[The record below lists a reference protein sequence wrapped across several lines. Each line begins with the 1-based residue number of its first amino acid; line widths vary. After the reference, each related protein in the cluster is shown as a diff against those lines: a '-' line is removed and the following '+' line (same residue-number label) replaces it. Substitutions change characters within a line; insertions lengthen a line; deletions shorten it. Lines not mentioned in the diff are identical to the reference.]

1 MAKRALFLFL
11 VLFLGL
17 NAGLTARTLKVGV
30 VDGLPGFKVENGRL
44 QADSPHPEFIAA
56 LEKELRVKLV
66 WSEYPTRRLLNM
78 TEKGELDLIY
88 PVGLSSERDAIL
100 KRSIPVY
107 VTHDYFAYK
116 TRPSNVAD
124 TSLTV
129 GCRLGSP
136 QENWL
141 KAKGYKIET
150 VISYESL
157 IKMLLT
163 DRVPMIALP
172 KVAFDNL
179 MSSGSAGTLLYE
191 VSANRE
197 IGFYYTPK
205 FSQADAFDKAIEK
218 HRSMFKPD

>member
-17 NAGLTARTLKVGV
+17 NAGLAAKTLKVGV

-44 QADSPHPEFIAA
+44 QADSPHPEFVAA
-56 LEKELRVKLV
+56 LEKELRVKFV
-66 WSEYPTRRLLNM
+66 WSEYPTLRLLRKVG
-78 TEKGELDLIY
+78 TGELDLIY
-88 PVGLSSERDAIL
+88 PVGLSPERDAIL
-100 KRSIPVY
+100 KRSITVY
-107 VTHDYFAYK
+107 MTHDYFAYK

-141 KAKGYKIET
+141 KAKGYNIET

-157 IKMLLT
+157 IKILLA

-179 MSSGSAGTLLYE
+179 KSSDDWGTLRYE
-191 VSANRE
+191 ISTSRE

-205 FSQADAFDKAIEK
+205 FAQVDAFDKAIEK
-218 HRSMFKPD
+218 HKSMFKAD